1 MRGSEKENTV
11 KYRGIFIW
19 IEKRRLRQKQFTT
32 KKKLFD
38 MIENYIRHYNNR
50 RIQRSIG
57 VLTPMEKNNLR
68 LEDKNVH
75 VGLQNVKDRLEK
87 INGGILGI
95 QSEPGMGT
103 KVTIRIPLDEPKT
116 DHRQIKTEKSR
127 HEGPAAGDSDRVN
140 HHDRNYR

>member
-1 MRGSEKENTV
+1 MDRKA
-11 KYRGIFIW
+11 K
-19 IEKRRLRQKQFTT
+19 IET
-32 KKKLFD
+32 KAVYYQKKLFD

-95 QSEPGMGT
+95 QSKPGMGT

-116 DHRQIKTEKSR
+116 DHRQI
-127 HEGPAAGDSDRVN
+127 
-140 HHDRNYR
+140 

>member
-1 MRGSEKENTV
+1 MDRKA
-11 KYRGIFIW
+11 K
-19 IEKRRLRQKQFTT
+19 IET
-32 KKKLFD
+32 KAVFYQEKLFD
-38 MIENYIRHYNNR
+38 MIENYIRHQNNR

-95 QSEPGMGT
+95 QSKPGMGT
-103 KVTIRIPLDEPKT
+103 KVTIWIPLDEPKT
-116 DHRQIKTEKSR
+116 DHRQI
-127 HEGPAAGDSDRVN
+127 
-140 HHDRNYR
+140 

>member
-1 MRGSEKENTV
+1 MDRKA
-11 KYRGIFIW
+11 K
-19 IEKRRLRQKQFTT
+19 IET
-32 KKKLFD
+32 KAVFYQEKLFD

-116 DHRQIKTEKSR
+116 DHRQIKTKKSR
-127 HEGPAAGDSDRVN
+127 HEGLAAGDSDRVN
-140 HHDRNYR
+140 HHDRHYR

>member
-11 KYRGIFIW
+11 RYRGIFIW
-19 IEKRRLRQKQFTT
+19 IEKRRLRQKRFTT

-95 QSEPGMGT
+95 QSKPGMGT
-103 KVTIRIPLDEPKT
+103 KVTIRIPLDKPKT
-116 DHRQIKTEKSR
+116 DHRQI
-127 HEGPAAGDSDRVN
+127 
-140 HHDRNYR
+140 

>member
-1 MRGSEKENTV
+1 MDRKA
-11 KYRGIFIW
+11 K
-19 IEKRRLRQKQFTT
+19 IET
-32 KKKLFD
+32 KAVFYQEKLFD

-95 QSEPGMGT
+95 QSKPGMGT
-103 KVTIRIPLDEPKT
+103 KVTIRIHLDKPKT
-116 DHRQIKTEKSR
+116 DHRQI
-127 HEGPAAGDSDRVN
+127 
-140 HHDRNYR
+140 